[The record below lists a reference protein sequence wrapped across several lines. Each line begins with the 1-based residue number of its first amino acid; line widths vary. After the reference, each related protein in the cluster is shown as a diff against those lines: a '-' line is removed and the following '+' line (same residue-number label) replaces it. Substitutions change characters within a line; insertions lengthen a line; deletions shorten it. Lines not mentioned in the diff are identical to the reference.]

1 MAKAHD
7 FITGFWPIPLALAT
21 AAQGNTMLMDVVT
34 FQKKCDGARQIR
46 HTHRMQSAA
55 IRKWV
60 LALTLLAFIFWAI
73 VHFYNLSAQK
83 SGNLTRIILEPL
95 GDYSYRQPK
104 MPVSKTNQ
112 PAATAQKN
120 LRQRIEEWLALHH
133 RSANSL
139 LAAFQMM
146 DEPNYLKE
154 AATNFPDNPRV
165 ELTVLAHNTF
175 PEDRRR
181 WLDLYKASSPSNSL
195 ANYLS
200 AQTYFQTGQSEAAVK
215 DLVAA
220 TGKPYFD
227 NYSLESQLDT
237 EELGLFCGES
247 PLKSIETARAG
258 STADA
263 TLALIRQLASQM
275 ADLQK
280 QELNVG
286 DTDSAE
292 NLAQMGTILGDQLG
306 SGASGN
312 YIANQL
318 AAIAIES
325 MMLEQLNSNAG
336 YDFLGGETRGER
348 LRELRDQ
355 KAVLTKL
362 MTDFYA
368 VNSSLKDA
376 EKVNFQER
384 VKIYGEVAAMRR
396 VVQQQGDSPGSP

>member
-1 MAKAHD
+1 
-7 FITGFWPIPLALAT
+7 
-21 AAQGNTMLMDVVT
+21 
-34 FQKKCDGARQIR
+34 
-46 HTHRMQSAA
+46 MQSAS

-60 LALTLLAFIFWAI
+60 LALTLLAVILWTI

-104 MPVSKTNQ
+104 MSGSKTNQ
-112 PAATAQKN
+112 PAAAAQTN
-120 LRQRIEEWLALHH
+120 LRQRVEEWLALHH

-139 LAAFQMM
+139 LAAFQVL
-146 DEPNYLKE
+146 DDAGYLKE

-165 ELTVLAHNTF
+165 ELTVLAHNPF
-175 PEDRRR
+175 PEDRRK

-200 AQTYFQTGQSEAAVK
+200 AQTYFQNGQSEAAVK

-220 TGKPYFD
+220 TGKPDFD
-227 NYSLESQLDT
+227 NYNLESQLDT

-258 STADA
+258 STGDA
-263 TLALIRQLASQM
+263 TLAIIRQLASQM

-286 DTDSAE
+286 DADSAE
-292 NLAQMGTILGDQLG
+292 NLAQMGTILADQLG
-306 SGASGN
+306 SGANGN

-325 MMLEQLNSNAG
+325 TMLEQLNSNAG
-336 YDFLGGETRGER
+336 YDFLGGETRGQR

-355 KAVLTKL
+355 KAMLTKL
-362 MTDFYA
+362 MTDFNA
-368 VNSSLKDA
+368 VYPSLTDA
-376 EKVNFQER
+376 GKVNFQER
-384 VKIYGEVAAMRR
+384 VKVYGEVAAMRW
-396 VVQQQGDSPGSP
+396 VVQQNGDPSAGP